1 MNNPLVQRAQ
11 YYLNESNRLTEELN
25 TQIEYSRLLEAVLEE
40 ILTEEEILELREGI
54 MSKIGKGLKTA
65 AAAAAIAGACTLGSG
80 CGSKPVEPQ
89 KTSQVVHA
97 GAEGQPDL
105 IGAQTPAAK
114 VKAKA
119 KVQDTRTDKQKY
131 PTAGPEG
138 EI

>member
-11 YYLNESNRLTEELN
+11 YYLNESNRLTEELG

-40 ILTEEEILELREGI
+40 ILTEEQIMQLRE
-54 MSKIGKGLKTA
+54 KILGNLVKAAGRGL
-65 AAAAAIAGACTLGSG
+65 AGLALTTACTLGSG

-89 KTSQVVHA
+89 KTSQGA
-97 GAEGQPDL
+97 GAEGQADL
-105 IGAQTPAAK
+105 IGAKTPAAK

-119 KVQDTRTDKQKY
+119 QDNRTNRTDKQKN